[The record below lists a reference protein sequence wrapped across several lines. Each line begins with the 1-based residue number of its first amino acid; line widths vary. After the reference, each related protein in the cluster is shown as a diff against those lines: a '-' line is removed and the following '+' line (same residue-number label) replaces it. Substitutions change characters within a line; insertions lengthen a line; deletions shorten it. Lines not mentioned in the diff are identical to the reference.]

1 LKTLEELESLVDF
14 YNIDLSIVPMD
25 PLIHGYYLHD
35 TDGSFIL
42 INTCIEDTRTYKC
55 VLAEEIG
62 HHLTTVGDILPHG
75 YPSSSAASSNVNRQE
90 LKAMRWAT
98 EFLMPTDEVLSFI
111 SSQIGLSMDSL
122 ASHFE
127 VAESFVLEKFRF
139 MAREKLSWGLDQE
152 RVLVLSGLPSAYIVN
167 VFG

>member
-1 LKTLEELESLVDF
+1 
-14 YNIDLSIVPMD
+14 
-25 PLIHGYYLHD
+25 
-35 TDGSFIL
+35 
-42 INTCIEDTRTYKC
+42 
-55 VLAEEIG
+55 
-62 HHLTTVGDILPHG
+62 
-75 YPSSSAASSNVNRQE
+75 
-90 LKAMRWAT
+90 
-98 EFLMPTDEVLSFI
+98 MPTDEVLSFI